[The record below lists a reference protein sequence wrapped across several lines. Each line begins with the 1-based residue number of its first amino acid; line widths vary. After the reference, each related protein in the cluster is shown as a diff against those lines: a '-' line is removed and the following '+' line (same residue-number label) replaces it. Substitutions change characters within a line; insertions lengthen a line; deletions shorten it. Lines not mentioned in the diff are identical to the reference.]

1 MASDRVRSK
10 RTTSQRTTSKQVSM
24 AVLAGVVGILGLV
37 GQPLSAAAA
46 VTQNVAISGFAF
58 VPASIT
64 IAPGDSVRWTNNDVA
79 GHTVAADDGSFSS
92 GTLSN
97 GQSFT
102 RPFST
107 SGTFRYHCAFHPSM
121 TGTVVVGGGGGGGT
135 STLAVKDARVSE
147 GAAGTFRSLV
157 FTLTRSG
164 DTTGTSTVKYA
175 TADGTATAGSD
186 YTAVSSKT
194 VTFAAGVTT
203 MKAKIKLI
211 GDNVAETNETLWL
224 NLSAPTGATI
234 SDATA
239 LGTIVNDD

>member
-1 MASDRVRSK
+1 V
-10 RTTSQRTTSKQVSM
+10 
-24 AVLAGVVGILGLV
+24 
-37 GQPLSAAAA
+37 
-46 VTQNVAISGFAF
+46 
-58 VPASIT
+58 
-64 IAPGDSVRWTNNDVA
+64 
-79 GHTVAADDGSFSS
+79 
-92 GTLSN
+92 
-97 GQSFT
+97 
-102 RPFST
+102 
-107 SGTFRYHCAFHPSM
+107 
-121 TGTVVVGGGGGGGT
+121 GGGGGGT